1 MAGSCFCKTGDMR
14 MKNFLIS
21 ALVLSL
27 LIACG
32 APEQSKINESKIKSY
47 SWSLVTTW
55 PKNYPGLGMAPERFS
70 VLVEEMSQ
78 GQLKVKV
85 YGAGEL
91 VPAMG
96 VFDAVSSG
104 SVEMGHGGAYY
115 WKGKVPAAQFFAGV
129 PFGFTADEINAWV
142 YRGGGLELWEEL
154 YKPFNMKPLPGGNTG
169 TQMFGWFNK
178 EINSL
183 DDIKGLKMRFPGFG
197 GEVFKRAGGVPVN
210 IPGGE
215 LYTAMQTGTIDA
227 VEWVGPYNDLAF
239 GFQQVAKYYYYP
251 GWHEPGSML
260 EFTINIEAWNSL
272 PSHLQSIIST
282 AAKAVNQ
289 DLLNE
294 YNASNNRALQDLIK
308 NHNVQLRK
316 LPKDVINEFRSIS
329 EEILET
335 SAANDP
341 AVNKVYQSFKKF
353 LAEVKSFN
361 AIAGDAFIEARTNSD
376 TDS

>member
-1 MAGSCFCKTGDMR
+1 MAGSCFCKTGEIR

-21 ALVLSL
+21 TLVLSL

-32 APEQSKINESKIKSY
+32 APEQSNINENKIKNY

-70 VLVEEMSQ
+70 TLVEEMSQ

-104 SVEMGHGGAYY
+104 SVEMGHSGAYY

>member
-1 MAGSCFCKTGDMR
+1 MKHYLLSGLALCF
-14 MKNFLIS
+14 
-21 ALVLSL
+21 LSS
-27 LIACG
+27 CG
-32 APEQSKINESKIKSY
+32 APEESAAGVAPTKNY
-47 SWSLVTTW
+47 SWSMVTTW
-55 PKNYPGLGMAPERFS
+55 PKNYPGLGMAPKRFS
-70 VLVEEMSQ
+70 QLVKEMSQ
-78 GQLKVKV
+78 GQLKVTV

-96 VFDAVSSG
+96 VFDAVSGG

-142 YRGGGLELWEEL
+142 NRGGGLELWEDL
-154 YKPFNMKPLPGGNTG
+154 YRPFNLKPLPGGNTG

-183 DDIKGLKMRFPGFG
+183 EDIKGLKMRFPGFG
-197 GEVFKRAGGVPVN
+197 GEVFKRAGGIPVN

-260 EFTINIEAWNSL
+260 EFTINIDAWDTL
-272 PSHLQSIIST
+272 PPHLQAIVTT

-289 DLLNE
+289 DLLDE
-294 YNASNNRALQDLIK
+294 YTASNNRALQDLIE
-308 NHNVQLRK
+308 NHDVQLRE
-316 LPKDVINEFRSIS
+316 LPKDVINEFRIIS

-341 AVNKVYQSFKKF
+341 DVKKVYDSFKTF
-353 LAEVKSFN
+353 LAEVKGFH
-361 AIAGDAFIEARTNSD
+361 AIAEDAFVEARKNSD
-376 TDS
+376 GDT

>member
-70 VLVEEMSQ
+70 TLVEEMSQ
-78 GQLKVKV
+78 GQLKIKV

-129 PFGFTADEINAWV
+129 PVGFTADEINAWV

-260 EFTINIEAWNSL
+260 EFTINIEAWDSL
-272 PSHLQSIIST
+272 PSHLQSIVST

-308 NHNVQLRK
+308 NHNVQLRE

-353 LAEVKSFN
+353 MAEVKSFN

>member
-70 VLVEEMSQ
+70 TLVEEMSQ

-154 YKPFNMKPLPGGNTG
+154 YKPFNILLSN
-169 TQMFGWFNK
+169 
-178 EINSL
+178 
-183 DDIKGLKMRFPGFG
+183 
-197 GEVFKRAGGVPVN
+197 
-210 IPGGE
+210 
-215 LYTAMQTGTIDA
+215 
-227 VEWVGPYNDLAF
+227 
-239 GFQQVAKYYYYP
+239 
-251 GWHEPGSML
+251 EP
-260 EFTINIEAWNSL
+260 
-272 PSHLQSIIST
+272 
-282 AAKAVNQ
+282 K
-289 DLLNE
+289 
-294 YNASNNRALQDLIK
+294 
-308 NHNVQLRK
+308 
-316 LPKDVINEFRSIS
+316 
-329 EEILET
+329 
-335 SAANDP
+335 
-341 AVNKVYQSFKKF
+341 
-353 LAEVKSFN
+353 
-361 AIAGDAFIEARTNSD
+361 
-376 TDS
+376 

>member
-1 MAGSCFCKTGDMR
+1 MAGSCFCKTGDIR

-260 EFTINIEAWNSL
+260 EFTINIDAWNSL
-272 PSHLQSIIST
+272 PSHLQSIVST

-294 YNASNNRALQDLIK
+294 YNAFNNRALQDLIK
-308 NHNVQLRK
+308 NHNVQLRE

-353 LAEVKSFN
+353 MAEVKSFN

>member
-1 MAGSCFCKTGDMR
+1 MAGSCFCKTGDIR

-32 APEQSKINESKIKSY
+32 APEQSKINESKIKNY

-70 VLVEEMSQ
+70 TLVEEMSQ

-260 EFTINIEAWNSL
+260 EFTINIEAWDSL
-272 PSHLQSIIST
+272 PSHLQSIVST

-308 NHNVQLRK
+308 NHNVQLRE

-353 LAEVKSFN
+353 MAEVKSFN

>member
-32 APEQSKINESKIKSY
+32 APEQSNINENKIKNY
-47 SWSLVTTW
+47 SWKLVTTW

-260 EFTINIEAWNSL
+260 EFTINIEAWDSL
-272 PSHLQSIIST
+272 PSHLQSIVST
-282 AAKAVNQ
+282 ATKAVNQ

-308 NHNVQLRK
+308 NHNVQLRE

-353 LAEVKSFN
+353 MAEVKSFN

>member
-1 MAGSCFCKTGDMR
+1 MR
-14 MKNFLIS
+14 HFL
-21 ALVLSL
+21 LSGL
-27 LIACG
+27 AVIFLSSCG
-32 APEQSKINESKIKSY
+32 APDKSVEGVVSVKNY
-47 SWSLVTTW
+47 SWSMVTTW

-70 VLVEEMSQ
+70 QLVEEMSQ
-78 GQLKVKV
+78 GQLKVTV

-96 VFDAVSSG
+96 VFDAVSGG

-142 YRGGGLELWEEL
+142 NRGGGLELWEDL
-154 YKPFNMKPLPGGNTG
+154 YRPFNLKPLPGGNTG

-183 DDIKGLKMRFPGFG
+183 EDIKGLKMRFPGFG
-197 GEVFKRAGGVPVN
+197 GEVFKRAGGIPVN

-260 EFTINIEAWNSL
+260 EFTINIDAWNTL
-272 PSHLQSIIST
+272 PSHLQAIVTT

-289 DLLNE
+289 DLLDE
-294 YNASNNRALQDLIK
+294 YTASNNRALQDLIQ
-308 NHNVQLRK
+308 NHDVQLRE
-316 LPKDVINEFRSIS
+316 LPKDVINEFRIIS

-341 AVNKVYQSFKKF
+341 DVKKVYDSFKTF
-353 LAEVKSFN
+353 LAEVKGFH
-361 AIAGDAFIEARTNSD
+361 AIAEDAFVEARTNSD
-376 TDS
+376 GDS

>member
-1 MAGSCFCKTGDMR
+1 
-14 MKNFLIS
+14 MKHFLIS
-21 ALVLSL
+21 GLALCFLSS
-27 LIACG
+27 CG
-32 APEQSKINESKIKSY
+32 APEETTAGMAPAKNY
-47 SWSLVTTW
+47 SWSMVTTW

-70 VLVEEMSQ
+70 QLVEDMSQ
-78 GQLKVKV
+78 GQLKVTV

-96 VFDAVSSG
+96 VFDAVSGG

-142 YRGGGLELWEEL
+142 NRGGGLELWEDL
-154 YKPFNMKPLPGGNTG
+154 YRPFNLKPLPGGNTG

-183 DDIKGLKMRFPGFG
+183 EDIKGLKMRFPGLG
-197 GEVFKRAGGVPVN
+197 GEVFKRAGGIPVN

-239 GFQQVAKYYYYP
+239 GFHQVAKYYYYP

-260 EFTINIEAWNSL
+260 EFLININAWKSL
-272 PSHLQSIIST
+272 PKHLQVIVES

-289 DLLNE
+289 DTLDE
-294 YNASNNRALQDLIK
+294 YTARNNGALQELTEVHD
-308 NHNVQLRK
+308 VQLRK
-316 LPKDVINEFRSIS
+316 LSDDVIAEFKIIS
-329 EEILET
+329 HQILEEN
-335 SAANDP
+335 AANDET
-341 AVNKVYQSFKKF
+341 VNKIYQSYNKFKE
-353 LAEVKSFN
+353 EVS
-361 AIAGDAFIEARTNSD
+361 AYHRISEDAFIEVRND
-376 TDS
+376 Q

>member
-1 MAGSCFCKTGDMR
+1 MAGSCFCKTGDIR

-21 ALVLSL
+21 TLVLSL

-32 APEQSKINESKIKSY
+32 APEQSNINENKIKNY

-104 SVEMGHGGAYY
+104 SVEMGHSGAYY

>member
-1 MAGSCFCKTGDMR
+1 MKHYLLSGLALCF
-14 MKNFLIS
+14 
-21 ALVLSL
+21 LSS
-27 LIACG
+27 CG
-32 APEQSKINESKIKSY
+32 APEETAAGAAPAKNY
-47 SWSLVTTW
+47 SWSMVTTW

-70 VLVEEMSQ
+70 QLVEEMSQ
-78 GQLKVKV
+78 GQLKVTV

-96 VFDAVSSG
+96 VFDAVSGG

-129 PFGFTADEINAWV
+129 PFGFTADEINALV
-142 YRGGGLELWEEL
+142 NRGGGLELWEDL
-154 YKPFNMKPLPGGNTG
+154 YRPFNLKPLPGGNTG

-183 DDIKGLKMRFPGFG
+183 EDIKGLKMRFPGFG
-197 GEVFKRAGGVPVN
+197 GEVFKRAGGIPVN

-260 EFTINIEAWNSL
+260 EFTINIDAWNTL
-272 PSHLQSIIST
+272 PPHLQAIVTT

-289 DLLNE
+289 DLLDE
-294 YNASNNRALQDLIK
+294 YTASNNRALQDLIE
-308 NHNVQLRK
+308 NHDVQLRE
-316 LPKDVINEFRSIS
+316 LPKDVINEFRIIS

-341 AVNKVYQSFKKF
+341 NVKKVYDSFKTF
-353 LAEVKSFN
+353 LAEVKGFH
-361 AIAGDAFIEARTNSD
+361 AIAEDAFVEARTNSD
-376 TDS
+376 GDS

>member
-1 MAGSCFCKTGDMR
+1 MAGSCFCKTGEIR

-21 ALVLSL
+21 TLVLSL

-32 APEQSKINESKIKSY
+32 APEQSNINENKIKNY

-70 VLVEEMSQ
+70 VLVEEMSR

-104 SVEMGHGGAYY
+104 SVEMGHSGAYY

-260 EFTINIEAWNSL
+260 EFTINIEAWDSL
-272 PSHLQSIIST
+272 PSHLQSIVST

>member
-70 VLVEEMSQ
+70 TLVEEMSQ

-260 EFTINIEAWNSL
+260 EFTINIEAWDSL
-272 PSHLQSIIST
+272 PSHLQSIVST
-282 AAKAVNQ
+282 ATKAVNQ

-308 NHNVQLRK
+308 NHNVQLRE

-353 LAEVKSFN
+353 MAEVKSFN

>member
-1 MAGSCFCKTGDMR
+1 MAGSCFCKTGDIR

-70 VLVEEMSQ
+70 TLVEEMSQ

-260 EFTINIEAWNSL
+260 EFTINIEAWDSL
-272 PSHLQSIIST
+272 PSHLQSIVST

-308 NHNVQLRK
+308 NHNVQLRE

-353 LAEVKSFN
+353 MAEVKSFN

>member
-260 EFTINIEAWNSL
+260 EFTINIEAWDSL
-272 PSHLQSIIST
+272 PSHLQSIVST
-282 AAKAVNQ
+282 ATKAVNQ

-308 NHNVQLRK
+308 NHNVQLRE

-353 LAEVKSFN
+353 MAEVKSFN

>member
-70 VLVEEMSQ
+70 TLVEEMSQ

-104 SVEMGHGGAYY
+104 LVEMGHGGAYY

-142 YRGGGLELWEEL
+142 YRGGGLEIWEEL

-260 EFTINIEAWNSL
+260 EFTINIEAWDSL
-272 PSHLQSIIST
+272 PSHLQSIVST

-308 NHNVQLRK
+308 NHNVQLRE

-353 LAEVKSFN
+353 MAEVKSFN

-376 TDS
+376 IDS